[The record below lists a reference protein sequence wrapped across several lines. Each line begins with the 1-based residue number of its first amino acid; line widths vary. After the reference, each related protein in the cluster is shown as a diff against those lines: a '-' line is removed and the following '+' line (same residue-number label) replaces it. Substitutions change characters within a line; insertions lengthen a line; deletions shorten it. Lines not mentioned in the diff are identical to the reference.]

1 MHNAL
6 FRFLTFFV
14 LITIATTSGC
24 TRLDTSNIGG
34 DLIPEV
40 DNINTF
46 ADTLDVISSQGV
58 FDGIYKDSTKL
69 SYTEEYVVGRLNDPL
84 LGTTQAS
91 LYLQFK
97 PNFYPY
103 TIGKLAKDTIV
114 SADSVVLCLSYK
126 AFYGDSSQPLQ
137 LQVFEVENDIRGEW
151 DSVLSQ
157 RTINYAPGIG
167 APLSDIKTVD
177 IRQLD
182 RFVKLGKFDSVN
194 NQIRIKLYD
203 RFRDSLFTRDTIR
216 NKAFSYDSLFRRFC
230 NGFGIKASSGNALV
244 YVNLLEAQTR
254 LELHYK
260 RKNGGPI
267 DTTYSSLYFNSGLQG
282 EVVRRSSVSNKIE
295 RVRNPLPTGAEEL
308 YLQTTP
314 GTFANL
320 EIPALTNYPNRI
332 IHHAELM
339 IQQIPDPIND
349 KIFVEPNYL
358 YLDLIDSGSNKW
370 KPVYFDLNPG
380 ALYDPDFKKPGYPF
394 FPSNFDV
401 DFRYYGGY
409 VRKRESVSGSQAYY
423 AFNISR
429 HIQQIATQ
437 KTANFK
443 FRVFPAHSFSYPQ
456 YAPVMIPYRNPIA
469 FGRVRVGGGAHPN
482 PQYRMRLRVI
492 YSKIK

>member
-1 MHNAL
+1 MIRINSIL
-6 FRFLTFFV
+6 CIVFILG
-14 LITIATTSGC
+14 ISSC
-24 TRLDTSNIGG
+24 TRLDTSDLGG

-46 ADTLDVISSQGV
+46 ADTLDVISTQGA
-58 FDGIYKDSTKL
+58 FEGIYQDSTKL
-69 SYTEEYVVGRLNDPL
+69 TYTEEYIVGRLNDPL

-103 TIGKLAKDTIV
+103 TIGKLPKDTIV
-114 SADSVVLCLSYK
+114 SADSVVLCLSFK

-137 LQVFEVENDIRGEW
+137 LQVFEVENDFRGEW
-151 DSVLSQ
+151 DSVLTQ
-157 RTINYAPGIG
+157 RTINYAPPTGL
-167 APLSDIKTVD
+167 PLSDVKSLD
-177 IRQLD
+177 IRQMN

-216 NKAFSYDSLFRRFC
+216 NRAFRSDSLFRRFC

-244 YVNLLEAQTR
+244 YVNLLESQTR

-260 RKNGGPI
+260 RRNGGPV
-267 DTTYSSLYFNSGLQG
+267 DTTYSSFFYNSGLQG
-282 EVVRRSSVSNKIE
+282 EFVRRSAVSNKIQ
-295 RVRNPLPTGAEEL
+295 RVRNPLPSGTEEL

-320 EIPALTNYPNRI
+320 EIPGLSNYSNRI
-332 IHHAELM
+332 IHRAEL
-339 IQQIPDPIND
+339 QVHQIPDPLND
-349 KIFVEPNYL
+349 RIFTEPNYL
-358 YLDLIDSGSNKW
+358 YLDLVDSGTNKW

-380 ALYDPDFKKPGYPF
+380 ALYDPDFKTPGFPF
-394 FPSNFDV
+394 YPSNFDV
-401 DFRYYGGY
+401 NFQYFGGFL
-409 VRKRESVSGSQAYY
+409 RKRQLASGPQSYY
-423 AFNISR
+423 NFNLSR
-429 HIQQIATQ
+429 HVQQIAT
-437 KTANFK
+437 KGTTNFK
-443 FRVFPAHSFSYPQ
+443 FRLFPAHSFSYPQ
-456 YAPVMIPYRNPIA
+456 YSPVVIPYRNPIA

-482 PQYRMRLRVI
+482 PAYRMRMRIV